1 MKLDR
6 TLIDKEGVPTPEEIK
21 AYHEKNDITVAG
33 ALYDP
38 EEASDVKTAM
48 FVKARDLMCKAWLKE
63 MKKLGGKASFRNF
76 TEYYPPMLLAVTDE
90 NLIAGKVGEILED
103 EAQISML
110 LDVGLNALE
119 EPIMMAL
126 TAFSSSI
133 GKELEELADDEVHTV
148 VDKIA
153 TEFLNTMVGT
163 LMNAQKVSEIIEAS
177 KETSEDEDFNQA
189 IANNYSKMD
198 HDKAKN
204 HTRTEVGE
212 ILSLDAIMDDPE
224 SDFEPTV
231 NALDNTADSG
241 DVEIMNYVMDE
252 ENQKF
257 INKFLKTLDVED
269 CKIFLLREKGHKQ
282 ADIAMNL
289 GYANHSVI
297 SKRLKKIY
305 EKYKEFKKKNKM

>member
-1 MKLDR
+1 MPIAVGIR
-6 TLIDKEGVPTPEEIK
+6 
-21 AYHEKNDITVAG
+21 AYVGHPAATFIT
-33 ALYDP
+33 
-38 EEASDVKTAM
+38 
-48 FVKARDLMCKAWLKE
+48 
-63 MKKLGGKASFRNF
+63 
-76 TEYYPPMLLAVTDE
+76 
-90 NLIAGKVGEILED
+90 
-103 EAQISML
+103 
-110 LDVGLNALE
+110 
-119 EPIMMAL
+119 IMMAL
-126 TAFSSSI
+126 TAFSFSI
-133 GKELEELADDEVHTV
+133 GKELEELTDDEVHTV

-163 LMNAQKVSEIIEAS
+163 LMNAQKVPEIIEAS

-224 SDFEPTV
+224 SDFVPTV

-241 DVEIMNYVMDE
+241 EVEIMNYVMDE

-257 INKFLKTLDVED
+257 INKFLKTLDTED
-269 CKIFLLREKGHKQ
+269 CKIFLLREKGRKQ
-282 ADIAMNL
+282 ADIAMDL